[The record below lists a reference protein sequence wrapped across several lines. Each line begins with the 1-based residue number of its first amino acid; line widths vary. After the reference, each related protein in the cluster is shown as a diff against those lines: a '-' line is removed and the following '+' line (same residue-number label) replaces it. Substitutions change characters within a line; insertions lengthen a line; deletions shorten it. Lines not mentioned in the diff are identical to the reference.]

1 MSHTRWRW
9 AAILATFTGACT
21 SSTSAPARFRSTTRT
36 HRAAA
41 RSRAALRNRAAD
53 RRTENRRPANRIG
66 DRPEPIRGR
75 IPEARGGDNRDDQ
88 KLRRKKIWMKFLRTR
103 RRMRISSPGYDLLN
117 LPYLIKEFKDL
128 DQFIQNDNQS
138 NSQVNATFIPVMLSH
153 YLSC

>member
-1 MSHTRWRW
+1 
-9 AAILATFTGACT
+9 
-21 SSTSAPARFRSTTRT
+21 
-36 HRAAA
+36 
-41 RSRAALRNRAAD
+41 
-53 RRTENRRPANRIG
+53 
-66 DRPEPIRGR
+66 
-75 IPEARGGDNRDDQ
+75 
-88 KLRRKKIWMKFLRTR
+88 MKFLRTR